1 MFHYISA
8 SQFAKAIPEIQE
20 GWHKFLKSSALDY
33 REAILEL
40 ARSFLWVRYLW
51 IFLLRSSYTVVCSYC
66 IWQSCLQRE
75 LKKCMTEDPELASKP
90 ISAADIDAIFTKEV
104 VNPASNAVEV
114 KI

>member
-51 IFLLRSSYTVVCSYC
+51 IFLL
-66 IWQSCLQRE
+66 
-75 LKKCMTEDPELASKP
+75 
-90 ISAADIDAIFTKEV
+90 
-104 VNPASNAVEV
+104 
-114 KI
+114 